1 MYVKSRQGHTI
12 TRFWLRAVRAFA
24 RRGIR
29 IQRVLSHNGG
39 AYRSRQ
45 FRKACRW
52 LGIATKRTRPYRP
65 QTNGKAE
72 RFIQTLQRQW
82 TYAASY
88 PTSEHR
94 RAALP
99 AWLRFYNEER
109 PHASLHQKTPL
120 SKLRQFAQQRS

>member
-1 MYVKSRQGHTI
+1 MRE
-12 TRFWLRAVRAFA
+12 FE

-29 IQRVLSHNGG
+29 IQRVLTDNGG
-39 AYRSRQ
+39 AYRSRP

-72 RFIQTLQRQW
+72 RFIQTLQRKW
-82 TYAASY
+82 AYAVPYA
-88 PTSEHR
+88 TSEQR

-99 AWLRFYNEER
+99 DWLRSTMRIDPMLAFITN
-109 PHASLHQKTPL
+109 TT
-120 SKLRQFAQQRS
+120 QQTGSVR